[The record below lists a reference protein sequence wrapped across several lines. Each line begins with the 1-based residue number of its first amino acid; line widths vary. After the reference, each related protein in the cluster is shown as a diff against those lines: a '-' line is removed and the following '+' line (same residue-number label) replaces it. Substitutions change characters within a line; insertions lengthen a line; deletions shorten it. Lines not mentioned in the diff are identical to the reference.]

1 MSRLL
6 RAALSLGAAGAFVV
20 ACASPTLPLP
30 PPEIPDVES
39 DGLPAGEV
47 KLVGMAG
54 GAIPGSY
61 IVTINDNP
69 TLPSDDQVG
78 GGGVHSDG
86 SWDAIVHASPGDAIQ
101 IFDWEGDEMSPPITV
116 QIQ

>member
-6 RAALSLGAAGAFVV
+6 RAALSLAAAGALVV

-30 PPEIPDVES
+30 PPETPDVES

-47 KLVGMAG
+47 ELVGMAG
-54 GAIPGSY
+54 GALAGSY
-61 IVTINDNP
+61 IITINDDP
-69 TLPSDDQVG
+69 KLSASDQVG
-78 GGGVHSDG
+78 GGGVRSDG
-86 SWDAIVHASPGDAIQ
+86 SWSATIHASSGDAIQ
-101 IFDWEGDEMSPPITV
+101 IYDLEGDELSPPITV